1 MIEKIVA
8 IIFSLLILGQA
19 ALVRRLVGTWIF
31 PACLFGL
38 FWFLYTFIPLVSL
51 LTVPVE
57 PYGVAYILLCCLM
70 FSATALGFNWRAG
83 FARNRSWADE
93 RSNYGSSFIRLAF
106 YGMTAV
112 VIATLLIN
120 TLLQGFSLS
129 GLILNPL
136 ETANLYIARRYSDD
150 LVSNAFS
157 QVSVVLTYPAAILGG
172 LVYANRPPNHKGIV
186 TIFLTMLPS
195 VLVMLIQ
202 GAKGTL
208 FLAIALFWAGILLC
222 KTSRG
227 EKDLF
232 NKGAL
237 KKLALY
243 SALLLP
249 VVIASFMARGL
260 YEAGDTDV
268 IVNGLI
274 RYFASYSCAHL
285 YAFSDWFAY
294 QILGTSSMSY
304 ATDEGAGGFYTFM
317 ALFALFGSSKVAPP
331 GVYDDY
337 FKYGEILMT
346 NIYTMFRGLIQDFG
360 MAGSLIFMV
369 ILGLLLHMA
378 FWHQLTRRKSPF
390 SASTFAHS
398 VGFFYMSFGVSLLM
412 YNSVYASF
420 LLVALIFFI
429 NDSFSKSVRLD
440 GFTTV

>member
-1 MIEKIVA
+1 MVIEKIMA

-19 ALVRRLVGTWIF
+19 VLVRRLVGTWIF

-51 LTVPVE
+51 LTVPVD
-57 PYGVAYILLCCLM
+57 PYGVAYILLCCLI
-70 FSATALGFNWRAG
+70 FSATALGFNWRDA
-83 FARNRSWADE
+83 FARNRNRTE
-93 RSNYGSSFIRLAF
+93 RSNYGSPFIRLTF

-112 VIATLLIN
+112 VVVTLLIN
-120 TLLQGFSLS
+120 ILLQGFSLS
-129 GLILNPL
+129 ALISNPL

-150 LVSNAFS
+150 LVSNVFS
-157 QVSVVLTYPAAILGG
+157 QISVVLTYPAAILGG
-172 LVYANRPPNHKGIV
+172 LVYANRPPGNKGVV
-186 TIFLTMLPS
+186 TILLTMLPS

-208 FLAIALFWAGILLC
+208 FLVISMFWAGILIC

-232 NKGAL
+232 SKGAL

-243 SALLLP
+243 FVILLP
-249 VVIASFMARGL
+249 VVVASFMARGL
-260 YEAGDTDV
+260 YEADDTGV

-294 QILGTSSMSY
+294 QVLGTSSMSY
-304 ATDEGAGGFYTFM
+304 ASDEGAGGFYTFM
-317 ALFALFGSSKVAPP
+317 ALFMLFGSSKVAPP

-337 FKYGEILMT
+337 FEFGEILMT

-360 MAGSLIFMV
+360 MAGSLVFMV
-369 ILGLLLHMA
+369 MLGLLLHTA
-378 FWHQLTRRKSPF
+378 FWYQLTSKRSPF
-390 SASTFAHS
+390 SASTFVHS

-412 YNSVYASF
+412 YNSIYASF
-420 LLVALIFFI
+420 LLVALIFLI
-429 NDSFSKSVRLD
+429 NDSFSKSARLD
-440 GFTTV
+440 DFTTV